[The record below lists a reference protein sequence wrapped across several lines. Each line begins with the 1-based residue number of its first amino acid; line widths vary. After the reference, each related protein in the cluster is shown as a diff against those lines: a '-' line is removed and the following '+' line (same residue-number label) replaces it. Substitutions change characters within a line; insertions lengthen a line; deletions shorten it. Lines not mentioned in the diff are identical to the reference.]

1 MKPCHGQF
9 GRPKLGR
16 QGFTLAELLI
26 VMAIVGILASLAA
39 PAFSQFIKSQR
50 IKSMASDLNASLTL
64 ARSEAIKRN
73 ANATITPTGTWQ
85 GGWQITVPNL
95 SPPPAPDIVVETHSA
110 FTGLT
115 VSGPAAVTYQSS
127 GRVQGTTAPTFTISA
142 TGVSDQRCVSVDLSG
157 RPNVKASAC

>member
-73 ANATITPTGTWQ
+73 SNVTTSPKTAGAWQ
-85 GGWQITVPNL
+85 NGWQI
-95 SPPPAPDIVVETHSA
+95 ADPDNPGNNIEVHSA

-115 VSGPAAVTYQSS
+115 VTGPASVTYQSS
-127 GRVQGTTAPTFTISA
+127 GRVQGTTAPAFNISA
-142 TGVSDQRCVSVDLSG
+142 TGVSDQRCVGVDLSG